1 MTFYENLRVLRE
13 DRGYTQKQIAEVLGT
28 TQQYYSDYENG
39 KREIPIRIYIALS
52 KFYHV
57 SIDFL
62 AGQNEANPEGS
73 GNSAFYENLRV
84 IREDRGYTQRQIAQV
99 LGTTQQY
106 YSDYENG
113 KREIPIRVY
122 IALSGFYNVSID
134 YLAGREGEPRQ
145 AP

>member
-1 MTFYENLRVLRE
+1 MTFYENLRVL
-13 DRGYTQKQIAEVLGT
+13 
-28 TQQYYSDYENG
+28 
-39 KREIPIRIYIALS
+39 
-52 KFYHV
+52 
-57 SIDFL
+57 
-62 AGQNEANPEGS
+62 
-73 GNSAFYENLRV
+73 
-84 IREDRGYTQRQIAQV
+84 REDRGYTQRQIAQV